1 MGKKQIDENLRFID
15 SYMFMLSSLNQLI
28 KKLAFVD
35 NDKRK
40 YLKIIEKLTN
50 YNDKRKYFNLVGQ
63 SNFLSKA
70 ADT

>member
-15 SYMFMLSSLNQLI
+15 WYKFMLSSLSQLI
-28 KKLAFVD
+28 KKLAFVY

-40 YLKIIEKLTN
+40 YLKIIGKLTN

-63 SNFLSKA
+63 SNFPREA

>member
-1 MGKKQIDENLRFID
+1 
-15 SYMFMLSSLNQLI
+15 MFMLSSLNELI